1 MTSIQIRLRLTKGSM
16 LALGLVLA
24 LSACGSSA
32 TPTTQ
37 VLDTGNVSVDPSTGT
52 DGDGQSTG
60 SDGAVVPNESSP
72 EGDLASIPLL
82 EPTVEI
88 GFPDLVEPRRL
99 ALSPDGSLVAV
110 VGGGPNTDLDP
121 FLTIHDTTDG
131 EQVGEVDFTGDA
143 GPFVD
148 RIFWTAD
155 NRIVGLDTLS
165 FETRVVT
172 WDGTTFE
179 FMSAFV
185 MDDFVC
191 LDAIKGFDP
200 VAGAIFAF
208 NDFDGGSNLCRRDLG
223 SDSVFEV
230 QPIGDNQLNALILRP
245 DLSELVGEYY
255 DRDSDQ
261 TVMVRFDPITLA
273 LLDETVLDADSLE
286 GVGVGVELVQA
297 TDGTYILQPSGVVLP
312 PALKRPLFS
321 PDGSRLWVVS
331 DDIELVIDVSTGQ
344 PIGRFELGRGLF
356 TWSGDGSVIASPT
369 FNSTVQIFRP

>member
-1 MTSIQIRLRLTKGSM
+1 MPSIQIRLRRTKTST

-24 LSACGSSA
+24 LTACGSSS

-37 VLDTGNVSVDPSTGT
+37 VVDTGNVSVDPSTGT
-52 DGDGQSTG
+52 DGDDQSTG
-60 SDGAVVPNESSP
+60 SDGAVVPGESAP

-88 GFPDLVEPRRL
+88 GFPDLVQPRRL

-110 VGGGPNTDLDP
+110 VGGGPNTDFDP

-131 EQVGEVDFTGDA
+131 EQVGEVDLTGEA

-155 NRIVGLDTLS
+155 NRIIGLDTLS

-179 FMSAFV
+179 LMSTFV
-185 MDDFVC
+185 IDDFVC

-208 NDFDGGSNLCRRDLG
+208 NDFDGGSNLCRRELG
-223 SDSVFEV
+223 SDLVFEV

-255 DRDSDQ
+255 DRDADQ
-261 TVMVRFDPITLA
+261 TVMVRFDPVTLE
-273 LLDETVLDADSLE
+273 LLDEAVLDAASLE
-286 GVGVGVELVQA
+286 GVGVDMEVIRDI
-297 TDGTYILQPSGVVLP
+297 DGNFVLQPLGVVLP
-312 PALKRPLFS
+312 PNLKRPLFS
-321 PDGSRLWVVS
+321 PDGSLLWAVS

-344 PIGRFELGRGLF
+344 PIGQFELGRGVT